1 MPTTLRSIGLRL
13 VLVLIVAAGTGAC
26 SLLPPGTVPVALN
39 PVLVTYEASGGEC
52 PAGMCSFRA
61 DIHRDGTVVRSDGMD
76 QVADPVSLARLVAG
90 MEGADWEAILA
101 RPFDGECPTAFDG
114 QEQVYTFHAGAKPV
128 VVASCTVAIDPA
140 QEPFATVQAILF
152 VVGG

>member
-13 VLVLIVAAGTGAC
+13 VLMAVVVSVGAC
-26 SLLPPGTVPVALN
+26 SLLPPGTVPEVFN

-52 PAGMCSFRA
+52 PQGECSFTA
-61 DIHRDGTVVRSDGMD
+61 EIHRDGTVVRSDGMD
-76 QVADPVSLARLVAG
+76 QTADPVSLARLIAAVD
-90 MEGADWEAILA
+90 GADWEAILA
-101 RPFDGECPTAFDG
+101 KPFEGECPKSFDG
-114 QEQVYTFHAGAKPV
+114 QEQVYTFHVGAEPV

-140 QEPFATVQAILF
+140 QDPFWTVQAILF